1 VKTLQLAVTAEY
13 FDQMKAGTKRFEYR
27 LRTPYWAKRLA
38 KAPFDRL
45 IITKG
50 YPSRDDA
57 SRRLVLP
64 WLGYHWD
71 TITHKHFGAAPSEVY
86 AIHVSE
92 LAATAGNERKHP

>member
-50 YPSRDDA
+50 YPPRDDA

-64 WLGYHWD
+64 WLGFHGD
-71 TITHKHFGAAPSEVY
+71 TITHKHFGATPVEVF
-86 AIHVSE
+86 AIHISE
-92 LAATAGNERKHP
+92 TASLAAQDGRG